1 MISNSDITCFYLDSN
16 TGTLR
21 LWSVSSESPILHF
34 KVKDTGFN
42 SLHSISTSRTVQ
54 SEDVSKSQYDS
65 FSISSSSNKYE
76 VPPVKIVSVFK
87 DGGVGLYDLKKKS
100 WDFLREKVLDLFTLI
115 FSLRNFI
122 HNSQGTANNHAKLTF
137 AVSCR

>member
-1 MISNSDITCFYLDSN
+1 MIAKIDIICFYLDSN

-42 SLHSISTSRTVQ
+42 SLHSICSSCTAQ
-54 SEDVSKSQYDS
+54 SDDVPKSQYDS

-87 DGGVGLYDLKKKS
+87 DGGVGLYDLKKRS
-100 WDFLREKVLDLFTLI
+100 WDFLREKVGHL
-115 FSLRNFI
+115 NF
-122 HNSQGTANNHAKLTF
+122 
-137 AVSCR
+137 